1 VIKKKTKMNKVKT
14 GDKVKVHYVGRLM
27 DGTEFDNSRNNKGG
41 EGLDF
46 TIGDGKLLKGFN
58 EALLEMEVGQIKKIT
73 LKPEEAYGDVLVEAV
88 QEIQNTEFPPE
99 FELVEGEMVEGLTES
114 GQPIRAKIKEIKTDS
129 VILDMNHPLA
139 GEELGF
145 EIELMDVIK

>member
-1 VIKKKTKMNKVKT
+1 MNKVKT

>member
-1 VIKKKTKMNKVKT
+1 MTKIKT

-41 EGLDF
+41 EGVDF